1 MEKGRIG
8 RLPDTKY
15 SVVHDVNCV
24 SIINVSIILPQD
36 LGSKE
41 NWPSRNL
48 DLEQRESPHFSHIFN
63 FLPNKITIYKTR
75 AFRFIQ
81 LHSFEQQFTI
91 IFFKIPRTEC
101 LKFVDNPYFRKLFH

>member
-48 DLEQRESPHFSHIFN
+48 DLEQRDISSFFPHF
-63 FLPNKITIYKTR
+63 
-75 AFRFIQ
+75 
-81 LHSFEQQFTI
+81 
-91 IFFKIPRTEC
+91 
-101 LKFVDNPYFRKLFH
+101 